1 MRYQGKIT
9 TWKDDQGFGFITPN
23 MGGEPVFVHIKA
35 FANRQRRPAGS
46 EIVTYEMAND
56 AKGRLQARNVA
67 YVSERRAA
75 PRSSSGPSR
84 LPLVLAALFLVF
96 VAFIGLTARVPL
108 GLLGL
113 YAGASLVTFIAYAID
128 KSAAQSGR
136 WRTQESTLHLL
147 ALIGGWPGAL
157 IAQNRLRHKSRKGSF
172 LLVFWVTVLLN
183 CGGLIWLLSTAGG
196 RVLRSTLGIA

>member
-1 MRYQGKIT
+1 
-9 TWKDDQGFGFITPN
+9 
-23 MGGEPVFVHIKA
+23 
-35 FANRQRRPAGS
+35 
-46 EIVTYEMAND
+46 MASD
-56 AKGRLQARNVA
+56 TKGRLQARNVA

-157 IAQNRLRHKSRKGSF
+157 IAQNRLRHKSRKGPF
-172 LLVFWVTVLLN
+172 LLAFWVTVLLN

-196 RVLRSTLGIA
+196 QVLRSTLGIV

>member
-1 MRYQGKIT
+1 M
-9 TWKDDQGFGFITPN
+9 
-23 MGGEPVFVHIKA
+23 
-35 FANRQRRPAGS
+35 
-46 EIVTYEMAND
+46 
-56 AKGRLQARNVA
+56 
-67 YVSERRAA
+67 
-75 PRSSSGPSR
+75 
-84 LPLVLAALFLVF
+84 
-96 VAFIGLTARVPL
+96 PL

-183 CGGLIWLLSTAGG
+183 CGGLIWLLSTTGG

>member
-75 PRSSSGPSR
+75 PRSSFGPSR

>member
-9 TWKDDQGFGFITPN
+9 SWKDDQGFGFITPN

-46 EIVTYEMAND
+46 EIVTYEMASD

-67 YVSERRAA
+67 YVGERRAA

-84 LPLVLAALFLVF
+84 LPLVIAALFLVF

-183 CGGLIWLLSTAGG
+183 CGGLIWLLSTTGG

>member
-9 TWKDDQGFGFITPN
+9 SWKDDQGFGFITPN

-46 EIVTYEMAND
+46 EIVTYEIASD
-56 AKGRLQARNVA
+56 TRGRLQARNVA

-84 LPLVLAALFLVF
+84 LPLVIAALFLVF

>member
-23 MGGEPVFVHIKA
+23 MGGEPVFVHIKG
-35 FANRQRRPAGS
+35 FANRQRRPLGN
-46 EIVTYEMAND
+46 EIVTYEMASD
-56 AKGRLQARNVA
+56 AKGRVQARNVNF
-67 YVSERRAA
+67 VSERQAT
-75 PRSSSGPSR
+75 PLKTSGPSR
-84 LPLVLAALFLVF
+84 LPLIIAALFLVF

-108 GLLGL
+108 GLVGL
-113 YAGASLVTFIAYAID
+113 YTGASLVTFIAYAID

-157 IAQNRLRHKSRKGSF
+157 VAQNRLRHKSRKGSF
-172 LLVFWVTVLLN
+172 LLMFWVTVLLN
-183 CGGLIWLLSTAGG
+183 CGGLVWLLSKAGG
-196 RVLRSTLGIA
+196 QFLRSTLGIA